1 MNIYYLSKGV
11 RGMEYNFTDPY
22 EIARFIKESKKSTP
36 VKAYVKGDLK
46 DCNFG
51 DIDCFGEGSFYVLF
65 GDSADI
71 NKFLEENKDKIHNYR
86 LESDRRN
93 SAIPMLDTRSINAR
107 IEPGAIIRDRV
118 SIGNNAV
125 IMMGAVINI
134 GAEIGDETMVDMN
147 AVVGARG
154 KLGKGVHLGAGAV
167 VAGVLEPPSK
177 SPCEIGDHVL
187 IGANAVI
194 LEGVKIGNH
203 SVVAAGAIVTEDVP
217 ENVVVAGSPARIIK
231 HVDDK
236 TKSKTEILADLR
248 K

>member
-1 MNIYYLSKGV
+1 
-11 RGMEYNFTDPY
+11 MEYNFTDPY

-46 DCNFG
+46 ECRFEN
-51 DIDCFGEGSFYVLF
+51 IDCFGEGSFYVLF

-71 NKFLEENKDKIHNYR
+71 NEFLEKNKDQIHNYR

-93 SAIPMLDTRSINAR
+93 SAIPMLDTRSMNAR